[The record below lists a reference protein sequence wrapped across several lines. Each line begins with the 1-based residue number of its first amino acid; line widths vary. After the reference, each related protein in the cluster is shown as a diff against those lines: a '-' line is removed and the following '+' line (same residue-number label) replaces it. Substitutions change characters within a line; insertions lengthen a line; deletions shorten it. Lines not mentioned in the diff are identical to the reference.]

1 MLYRLATP
9 DFVTEVNLLSV
20 DEKLPTGEVMFE
32 KIPVELIIIFA
43 VKTLPSLFAQLNLI
57 VKLTWFMKEHELKEV
72 FKLEVLEN
80 WRVKFGKVKFSGKS
94 IGSNFKNRTFKR
106 TILPRSIWS
115 CKSLNL
121 IGSSNFVVHFRE
133 LQFDVGDGTSGFEIN
148 KMYLLYSQT
157 CPNGYLWI
165 MATCQQRPVC
175 SPHDQPEA
183 YLPLI
188 FFT

>member
-1 MLYRLATP
+1 
-9 DFVTEVNLLSV
+9 
-20 DEKLPTGEVMFE
+20 
-32 KIPVELIIIFA
+32 
-43 VKTLPSLFAQLNLI
+43 
-57 VKLTWFMKEHELKEV
+57 MKEHELKEV
-72 FKLEVLEN
+72 FKHEVLEN

-157 CPNGYLWI
+157 CPNGHLSTT
-165 MATCQQRPVC
+165 A
-175 SPHDQPEA
+175 SLQPSWPA
-183 YLPLI
+183 WSLLTTDLFHITLCLTNTFFRSQGWPLYTGLTVFVLI
-188 FFT
+188 HCLKLGQI